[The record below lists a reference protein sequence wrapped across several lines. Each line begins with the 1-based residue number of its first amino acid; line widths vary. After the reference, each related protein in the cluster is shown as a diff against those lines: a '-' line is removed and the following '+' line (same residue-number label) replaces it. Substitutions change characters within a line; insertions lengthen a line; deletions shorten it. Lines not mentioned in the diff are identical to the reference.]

1 MTTLSTRLD
10 AHFRLAAAAAAA
22 AAATTT
28 TGEAAIIYSGL
39 RNAPVFPISV
49 NGGFYFDFEW
59 PFASAQGS
67 RPDGWDVN
75 PYASGSRVY
84 LNANTAVVLAGGSA
98 ADLAFGTPISAASL
112 FSPNGFFGE
121 VAIPAGSTGFLGFR
135 FTENSSGNSSQT
147 YYAWARLQPG
157 LSGNGQLLDWA
168 YDDSGAPLAAGTI
181 PEPDGLGLL
190 ALGAAGLAIRRR
202 RLRSP
207 GSTR

>member
-22 AAATTT
+22 AATTT
-28 TGEAAIIYSGL
+28 SGEAAIIYSGL

-75 PYASGSRVY
+75 PYAQGSRIY

-98 ADLAFGTPISAASL
+98 ADLPFATPISAASL
-112 FSPNGFFGE
+112 FSANGFFGE
-121 VAIPAGSTGFLGFR
+121 VAIPPGSTGFLGFR

-147 YYAWARLQPG
+147 YYAWARLQPA
-157 LSGNGQLLDWA
+157 LSGNGQLIDWA

-181 PEPDGLGLL
+181 PEPDALGLL
-190 ALGAAGLAIRRR
+190 ALGATGLAIRRR

-207 GSTR
+207 GTTR